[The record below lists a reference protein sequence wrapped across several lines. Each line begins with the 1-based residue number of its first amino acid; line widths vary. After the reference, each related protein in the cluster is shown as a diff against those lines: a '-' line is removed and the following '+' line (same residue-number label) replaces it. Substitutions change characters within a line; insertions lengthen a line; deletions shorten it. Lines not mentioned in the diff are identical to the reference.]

1 MVGCCEGDKKKDE
14 LRNQF
19 NNNPSS
25 PTALLEAILEEW
37 KTDSH
42 IEFNKLDVSS
52 QETPKLHAKYLD
64 MYSDAK
70 LRLKDAEF
78 KQKVLLKD
86 KYLYYNG
93 KMSQEELAEK
103 GWEPDPFNGLKIL
116 KGEMEYYYDS
126 DPEIQKSEEKIQ
138 YYKTVIETLTE
149 IINNLNW
156 RHQTIGNMI
165 KWKQFE
171 SGN

>member
-1 MVGCCEGDKKKDE
+1 MIDLKQIHTMWSEDCKIH
-14 LRNQF
+14 Q
-19 NNNPSS
+19 S
-25 PTALLEAILEEW
+25 
-37 KTDSH
+37 
-42 IEFNKLDVSS
+42 KLDESS
-52 QETPKLHAKYLD
+52 RVTPMLHAKYLELL
-64 MYSDAK
+64 STTK
-70 LRLKDAEF
+70 LQLKRAEF
-78 KQKVLLKD
+78 AQKGLLKD
-86 KYLYYNG
+86 KWLYYNG
-93 KMSQEELAEK
+93 KMSHEDMLEK

-116 KGEMEYYYDS
+116 KGEMDYYYDS

-138 YYKTVIETLTE
+138 YYKTIIETLTE